1 MLRRL
6 ATYKSEHG
14 DVNVPWGYVT
24 TKDVR
29 LGQWVSNQRVK
40 KSKQKLTKEQVEQLE
55 ELGFVWSVLDEQRE
69 LIAREQV

>member
-14 DVNVPWGYVT
+14 HVNVPWGYVT